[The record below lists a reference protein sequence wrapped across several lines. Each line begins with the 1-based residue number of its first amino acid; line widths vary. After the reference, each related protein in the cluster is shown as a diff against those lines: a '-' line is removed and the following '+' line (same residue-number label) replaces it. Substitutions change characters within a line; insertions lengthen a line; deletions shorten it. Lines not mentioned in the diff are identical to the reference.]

1 MPLVLLL
8 ACRPAW
14 LVVSDLHGDK
24 AFVTNAETG
33 RVVGEVD
40 VDGTW
45 TDDCRVSDELHRFCL
60 VYQSRGRA
68 LPDGTPEID
77 LTFTPVGSGDESD
90 GDMFLDLGG
99 RVAGVAFP
107 EGYGGEGQIRWQVD
121 HLDFS
126 QVDPEQRVCVRDPD
140 DPCAPAVGQT
150 VDEVRQCQLYWPHEF
165 QVIGEDDDSVQIAVA
180 DTRNH
185 RVVWVD
191 IPLQAAPS
199 GSVPTTGTC
208 GVVTEIV
215 GGSKDA
221 AVPGGS
227 AEWDI
232 YTSVNGMSLW
242 DDDAGRHLYLS
253 IKDTQGDD
261 EQQAGDGH
269 GKILHWSDAG
279 GWHQEWEFPPQSTVD
294 ASFVNSPHGIAFDD
308 DHVFFAH
315 SLGLSDTF
323 NDGAGGSFGVLDRD
337 GGYLYDLVV
346 PRHDVVYARDITPLG
361 DDRFALVDSGTKGDE
376 HAPAETRLWLGIL
389 PHNQASSGLSGVWT
403 SAHANQEFRD
413 VNLVSRPKYKDAWV
427 LYSAEVAPGP

>member
-1 MPLVLLL
+1 
-8 ACRPAW
+8 
-14 LVVSDLHGDK
+14 
-24 AFVTNAETG
+24 
-33 RVVGEVD
+33 
-40 VDGTW
+40 
-45 TDDCRVSDELHRFCL
+45 
-60 VYQSRGRA
+60 
-68 LPDGTPEID
+68 
-77 LTFTPVGSGDESD
+77 
-90 GDMFLDLGG
+90 
-99 RVAGVAFP
+99 
-107 EGYGGEGQIRWQVD
+107 
-121 HLDFS
+121 
-126 QVDPEQRVCVRDPD
+126 
-140 DPCAPAVGQT
+140 
-150 VDEVRQCQLYWPHEF
+150 
-165 QVIGEDDDSVQIAVA
+165 
-180 DTRNH
+180 
-185 RVVWVD
+185 
-191 IPLQAAPS
+191 
-199 GSVPTTGTC
+199 
-208 GVVTEIV
+208 VTEIV

-315 SLGLSDTF
+315 SLGRSDVY
-323 NDGAGGSFGVLDRD
+323 NDGSGGSFGVLDRD

-346 PRHDVVYARDITPLG
+346 PGHDVVYARDITLLG
-361 DDRFALVDSGTKGDE
+361 DARFALVDSGTKGDE
-376 HAPAETRLWLGIL
+376 HAPAETRLWLGTL
-389 PHNQASSGLSGVWT
+389 PDNQASSGLSGVWT